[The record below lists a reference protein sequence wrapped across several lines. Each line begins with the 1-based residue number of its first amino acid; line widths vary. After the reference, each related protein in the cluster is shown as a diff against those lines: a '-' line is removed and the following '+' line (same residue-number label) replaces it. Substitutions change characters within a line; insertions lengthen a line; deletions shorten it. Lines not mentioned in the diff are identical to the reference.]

1 MLFSYAFLNRLKLS
15 FSSAHASRYF
25 TINSVLFVLFGFSFN
40 LFLIFTPS
48 VFVASVCFVYSSVQR
63 FWWRAVFNMAT
74 DYFFVASI
82 SHVSALTNTTLFLSS
97 LEYSFFFIF
106 VFYFVLSHFILF
118 YSIYFLIR
126 KSFCMSQWI
135 FHFLAII
142 CIRLMFE
149 FICACDDIHVYLYV

>member
-1 MLFSYAFLNRLKLS
+1 MLFWYAFLKRLKLS
-15 FSSAHASRYF
+15 FSSAHAARYF

-40 LFLIFTPS
+40 LFSHFHSLC
-48 VFVASVCFVYSSVQR
+48 VCGKRLFCLFKCAAILMTFR
-63 FWWRAVFNMAT
+63 FQHGDRL
-74 DYFFVASI
+74 FFVASI

-106 VFYFVLSHFILF
+106 VLCFVLSHFIPF
-118 YSIYFLIR
+118 YYIYFLIR

-135 FHFLAII
+135 FHFLVII

-149 FICACDDIHVYLYV
+149 FICACDHIHVYLYV